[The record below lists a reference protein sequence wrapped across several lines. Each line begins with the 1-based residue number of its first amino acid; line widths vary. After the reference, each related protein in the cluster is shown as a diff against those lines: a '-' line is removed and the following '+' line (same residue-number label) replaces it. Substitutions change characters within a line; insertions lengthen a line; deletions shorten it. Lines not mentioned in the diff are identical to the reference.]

1 MSQGNPLSPSPVPLP
16 DVFSE
21 ALRRVR
27 TDRVVRPVRRT
38 LAEMAP
44 GYTRQPVLRLV
55 PAAPGAASD
64 APCLFCDQWLCPGNC
79 QNYVPAP
86 ASVRTAVK
94 AVA

>member
-1 MSQGNPLSPSPVPLP
+1 MSQGNPLSPSPVPRL

-44 GYTRQPVLRLV
+44 GYVRQPVLRLV
-55 PAAPGAASD
+55 PATPAASYD
-64 APCLFCDQWLCPGNC
+64 EPCIICNRWLCPGGCNPA
-79 QNYVPAP
+79 VPAP
-86 ASVRTAVK
+86 SSAGTALK